1 MIIIIDYGMG
11 NVGSILNT
19 IKYIGGEAKIS
30 DNPNSLEKATGIIL
44 PGVGAFERGMRN
56 LIEYKWIDPLN
67 EATINKKI
75 PTLGICLG
83 MQLMTRSSEESPNIR
98 GLEWF
103 SAETIKFNFH
113 NQKKIK
119 IPHMGW
125 NTFYPVKDSK
135 LFQNYEEEQRFYF
148 VHSYHVI
155 CENKSDISAK
165 TNYGSEFVSAIEK
178 NNIFGLQP
186 HPEKSHKFGMRLFND
201 FLNLTRKKC

>member
-1 MIIIIDYGMG
+1 
-11 NVGSILNT
+11 
-19 IKYIGGEAKIS
+19 
-30 DNPNSLEKATGIIL
+30 
-44 PGVGAFERGMRN
+44 
-56 LIEYKWIDPLN
+56 
-67 EATINKKI
+67 
-75 PTLGICLG
+75 
-83 MQLMTRSSEESPNIR
+83 
-98 GLEWF
+98 
-103 SAETIKFNFH
+103 
-113 NQKKIK
+113 
-119 IPHMGW
+119 MGW